1 MKITAMSRY
10 STLNKLIAFIAIF
23 SFFVFSIQFS
33 YLSAKT
39 APESFADLIE
49 ELSPS
54 VVNITTTTVINGRPN
69 DNLIVPRGSPL
80 EKFFN
85 QPDGDN
91 RPNRRGTALG
101 SGFII
106 SDDGIVV
113 TNNHVIENADQIK
126 VEMIDG
132 NILSAEVIG
141 SDPKTDIAIL
151 KIDSNERM
159 PFVEFGNSDTLRVGD
174 WVVAIGNP
182 FGQGFSVSAG
192 IVSARGREL
201 NGRYDDYIQTDAA
214 INRGNSGGPLF
225 NTDGKVV
232 GVNTAILS
240 PNGLSIGIGYSM
252 SSNVVSK
259 VVSQLIEFGETQ
271 RGWLGVR
278 IQDISEDIAE
288 SLGLEDV
295 TGALVT
301 SVPEGPAQDA
311 GIRSGDVILGFDG
324 VDIID
329 TRSLIRIV
337 GSSEVGKVV
346 VINLI
351 RDGKNI
357 NVNVKLGRFEEA
369 EAKARR
375 SQESK
380 SIKVIGGLA
389 LSEINERVRAELE
402 IDESVRGVVIVDVE
416 PGSNAQKKGLLVGD
430 IIVEVGQELVET
442 PKQFEEQLSVSKSK
456 GRSAALLLV
465 KRGEQELFVAL
476 PLE

>member
-39 APESFADLIE
+39 APESFADIIE

-324 VDIID
+324 LDVID

-375 SQESK
+375 SQESR

>member
-324 VDIID
+324 IDIID

-375 SQESK
+375 SQESR

>member
-39 APESFADLIE
+39 APESFADIIE

-54 VVNITTTTVINGRPN
+54 VVNITTTTVIKGRAN

-324 VDIID
+324 LDVID

-375 SQESK
+375 SQESR

-402 IDESVRGVVIVDVE
+402 IDESVKGVVIVDVE

-442 PKQFEEQLSVSKSK
+442 PKQFEEQLSISKSK

>member
-1 MKITAMSRY
+1 MKITAMFSY
-10 STLNKLIAFIAIF
+10 NALNKLITYIALF
-23 SFFVFSIQFS
+23 SFFACIVQFS
-33 YLSAKT
+33 HLSAKT

-54 VVNITTTTVINGRPN
+54 VVNITTTTVIKGRAN

-126 VEMIDG
+126 VEMFDG
-132 NILSAEVIG
+132 SILSAEVIG

-159 PFVEFGNSDTLRVGD
+159 PFVDFGDSNTLRVGD
-174 WVVAIGNP
+174 WVIAIGNP

-295 TGALVT
+295 VGALVT
-301 SVPEGPAQDA
+301 SVPKGPAKDA

-324 VDIID
+324 MDVSD

-369 EAKARR
+369 EANARR
-375 SQESK
+375 SRESQ

-389 LSEINERVRAELE
+389 LSELNERVRAELE
-402 IDESVRGVVIVDVE
+402 IDDSLRGVVILDVE

-430 IIVEVGQELVET
+430 IIVEVGQKLVET
-442 PKQFEEQLSVSKSK
+442 PKQFEEQLKVSKSK

>member
-1 MKITAMSRY
+1 MS
-10 STLNKLIAFIAIF
+10 
-23 SFFVFSIQFS
+23 
-33 YLSAKT
+33 
-39 APESFADLIE
+39 
-49 ELSPS
+49 
-54 VVNITTTTVINGRPN
+54 
-69 DNLIVPRGSPL
+69 
-80 EKFFN
+80 
-85 QPDGDN
+85 
-91 RPNRRGTALG
+91 NRRIRIGIDVGGTFTKAIALDIV
-101 SGFII
+101 SG
-106 SDDGIVV
+106 
-113 TNNHVIENADQIK
+113 E
-126 VEMIDG
+126 
-132 NILSAEVIG
+132 ILSASTI
-141 SDPKTDIAIL
+141 PTTHTA
-151 KIDSNERM
+151 ER
-159 PFVEFGNSDTLRVGD
+159 G
-174 WVVAIGNP
+174 
-182 FGQGFSVSAG
+182 VSAG

-295 TGALVT
+295 VGALVT
-301 SVPEGPAQDA
+301 SVPKGPAKDA

-324 VDIID
+324 MDVTD

-346 VINLI
+346 VINLV

-369 EAKARR
+369 EANARR
-375 SQESK
+375 SQESQ

-389 LSEINERVRAELE
+389 LSDLNERVRAELE
-402 IDESVRGVVIVDVE
+402 IDDSLRGVVILDVE
-416 PGSNAQKKGLLVGD
+416 LGSNARKKGLLVGD
-430 IIVEVGQELVET
+430 IIVEVGQKLVET
-442 PKQFEEQLSVSKSK
+442 PKQFEEQLKVSKSK

-465 KRGEQELFVAL
+465 KRDEQELFVAL

>member
-39 APESFADLIE
+39 APESFADIIE

-375 SQESK
+375 SQESR

>member
-1 MKITAMSRY
+1 M
-10 STLNKLIAFIAIF
+10 KLIKNIF
-23 SFFVFSIQFS
+23 YVSLILNLSFFSN
-33 YLSAKT
+33 AK
-39 APESFADLIE
+39 AVPESFADLAE
-49 ELSPS
+49 KLMPS
-54 VVNITTTTVINGRPN
+54 VVNISTTQTVTTSSNQFPFKF
-69 DNLIVPRGSPL
+69 PPGSPF
-80 EKFFN
+80 EEMFKDY
-85 QPDGDN
+85 Q
-91 RPNRRGTALG
+91 RPTERKASSLG

-126 VEMIDG
+126 VEMFDG

-151 KIDSNERM
+151 KIDSNEIM
-159 PFVEFGNSDTLRVGD
+159 PFVDFGDSNTLRVGD
-174 WVVAIGNP
+174 WVIAIGNP

-295 TGALVT
+295 VGALVT
-301 SVPEGPAQDA
+301 SVPKGPAKDA

-324 VDIID
+324 MDVTD

-369 EAKARR
+369 EANARR
-375 SQESK
+375 SQESQ

-389 LSEINERVRAELE
+389 LSELNERVRAELE
-402 IDESVRGVVIVDVE
+402 IDDSLRGIVILDVE

-430 IIVEVGQELVET
+430 IIVEVGQKLVET
-442 PKQFEEQLSVSKSK
+442 PKQFEEQLKVSKSK

>member
-375 SQESK
+375 SQESR